1 MGGNSKSG
9 GGATE
14 DLTWGYRMPQGQ
26 LYTEIRLIDE
36 RGSKYDG
43 IKNAYERGS
52 IDQIIK
58 HTGVIR

>member
-1 MGGNSKSG
+1 V
-9 GGATE
+9 TE

-26 LYTEIRLIDE
+26 LYTGIRLIDE

-43 IKNAYERGS
+43 IKNVYEKGS

-58 HTGVIR
+58 HTGMIR